1 MRSENAK
8 RTSSGVVCENEEVPG
23 FHQRITELTNQKEGQ
38 LQHLKI
44 SRYEV
49 CAHIGL
55 ELNIGVRMQLI
66 SPVIVRLI
74 VRLSD

>member
-23 FHQRITELTNQKEGQ
+23 FHQRIAELTSQKAGQ

-49 CAHIGL
+49 RAYVGL
-55 ELNIGVRMQLI
+55 EL
-66 SPVIVRLI
+66 
-74 VRLSD
+74 